1 MTDVADVNVGIIRFP
16 GTNCDRDIEYAVNL
30 VGANSHYIYWNETD
44 LSQMDVVI
52 IPGGFSYGDYL
63 RAGSIAGITPIIDA
77 IKDFAKKENP
87 VLGICNGAQILG
99 EIDLVPGVFIENENA
114 KFICKSKKLKVNTTR
129 TPFTKLYKK
138 NEVID
143 LPIAHKEGRYY
154 TDNLET
160 LYDNN
165 QIVLTFEAGNPNGS
179 LDNIT
184 GVCNVDGNV
193 VAVMPHPERAV
204 EKLLRSEDGLKFFK
218 SFLD

>member
-154 TDNLET
+154 IDNLET

-165 QIVLTFEAGNPNGS
+165 QIVLTFEDGNPNGS

>member
-138 NEVID
+138 NEFID

-165 QIVLTFEAGNPNGS
+165 QIVLTFEDGNPNGS

>member
-99 EIDLVPGVFIENENA
+99 EIDLVPGVFIENENV

-165 QIVLTFEAGNPNGS
+165 QIVLTFEDGNPNGS